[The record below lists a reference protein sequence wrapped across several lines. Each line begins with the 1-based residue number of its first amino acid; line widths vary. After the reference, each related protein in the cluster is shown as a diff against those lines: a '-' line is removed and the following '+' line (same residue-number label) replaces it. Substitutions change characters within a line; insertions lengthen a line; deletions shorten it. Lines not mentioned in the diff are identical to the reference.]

1 MDTGETHLPEGALA
15 SVVGPRPG
23 LARAASL
30 ELWRHLPA
38 WMFFIYAVLL
48 LNTELTNFH
57 PSRGDLAHTVVFPL
71 SVFVVFQ
78 VVRTSAG
85 RASRRLF
92 AVSLALAFGV
102 PLVVLA
108 THRPSPLDVSQ
119 LLRVY
124 EWSNFLWAGLLIA
137 HAWAHRRSHVALFF
151 GVGLLYGAALENGG
165 ILLGFFHE
173 TNLTDTMVKPFVA
186 PVATMVGWSVVL
198 YMATFVTWELRRH
211 LGWLRRSAPLS
222 ALAVG
227 SFATLLDLQID
238 PIATAAG
245 CWVWHE
251 SLPGW
256 FHGVPL
262 VNFIAWMCAL
272 VPFAYVLFRV
282 QERRGLG
289 DGAAWSAGA
298 LKELLGWTPAAL
310 VLAALCF
317 VGVTL
322 LVEGPD
328 GPSWTLLNRFTL
340 GVVNSLAFRT
350 GAVAP

>member
-1 MDTGETHLPEGALA
+1 MHTGETHLPEGALE
-15 SVVGPRPG
+15 SVAAPTPG
-23 LARAASL
+23 LARAARA

-38 WMFFIYAVLL
+38 WMFFVYAVLL

-57 PSRGDLAHTVVFPL
+57 PARGDLAHTIVFPL
-71 SVFVVFQ
+71 GVFVLFQ
-78 VVRTSAG
+78 VVRANAG
-85 RASRRLF
+85 LASRQLL
-92 AVSLALAFGV
+92 VTSLALAFGL

-108 THRPSPLDVSQ
+108 VHQPSPLDVSQ

-137 HAWAHRRSHVALFF
+137 HAWAHQRSHVALFF
-151 GVGLLYGAALENGG
+151 GVGLLYGACLENGG

-198 YMATFVTWELRRH
+198 LMATFVTWELRKR
-211 LGWLRRSAPLS
+211 LGWLRRSAALS

-227 SFATLLDLQID
+227 AFATMLDLQID

-282 QERRGLG
+282 QERRGLA
-289 DGAAWSAGA
+289 DGVAWDAGA
-298 LKELLGWTPAAL
+298 LKELLAWTPAAL

-317 VGVTL
+317 IGVTL
-322 LVEGPD
+322 VVEGAN
-328 GPSWTLLNRFTL
+328 GPSWTLLNHFTL
-340 GVVNSLAFRT
+340 G
-350 GAVAP
+350 AVRLVGL

>member
-1 MDTGETHLPEGALA
+1 MQPITEETYLPEGALDGA
-15 SVVGPRPG
+15 AARPRPG
-23 LARAASL
+23 LVTAAGR
-30 ELWRHLPA
+30 ELWRQLPA
-38 WMFFIYAVLL
+38 WMFLVYAALL

-57 PSRGDLAHTVVFPL
+57 PARSDLAHTVVFPL
-71 SVFVVFQ
+71 AVFVLFQ
-78 VVRTSAG
+78 GVRASFG
-85 RASRRLF
+85 RASRRLLV
-92 AVSLALAFGV
+92 VSLALAFGL
-102 PLVVLA
+102 PLLILA

-119 LLRVY
+119 LLRIY
-124 EWSNFLWAGLLIA
+124 EWSNFLWAGLLLA

-151 GVGLLYGAALENGG
+151 GVAFLYGAALENGG

-173 TNLTDTMVKPFVA
+173 TNLTDTVVRPFVA
-186 PVATMVGWSVVL
+186 PFATMVGWSVVL
-198 YMATFVTWELRRH
+198 LMATFVVWELRRR
-211 LGWLRRSAPLS
+211 LPWLRRSAAVS

-272 VPFAYVLFRV
+272 VPFAYVMFRV
-282 QERRGLG
+282 QERRKLE
-289 DGAAWSAGA
+289 DGAAWDKGA
-298 LKELLGWTPAAL
+298 LVELFAWTPAAL

-317 VGVTL
+317 LAVTVA
-322 LVEGPD
+322 VEGAN
-328 GPSWTLLNRFTL
+328 GPSWTLLNQFTL
-340 GVVNSLAFRT
+340 GVLRSVGL
-350 GAVAP
+350 G